1 MSTIPCSFL
10 VTCPLYPISYPE
22 RESRSVLYFCCL
34 QAPKRYIARFDLDSF
49 FVSVEI
55 LNNPSLKGK
64 PVLVGGYE
72 RGVVAACSY
81 EARKYGIQSAMAM
94 KKAMQLCPHA
104 IVTSSSRGDYTKYS
118 RWVTDI
124 IASKVPLFEKASIDE
139 FYCDLTGMDKF
150 FGVSQY
156 TRELREYII
165 QQTGLPI
172 SCGLSSAK
180 FISKM
185 ATNEAKP
192 NGFLEIPHGK
202 EIEFLWPLGIEKIN
216 GVGKQT
222 EQQLKTFG
230 IYTIEDIARTPIE
243 IMEKYV
249 GKWGESLWHKA
260 HGVGSADIDTEWEQK
275 SMSHENTFDQDYTDI
290 PFLHSELV
298 RLTEK
303 TAFSLRADEKLT
315 GCITVKIRYS
325 DFETTSRQETID
337 YTALDDQLI
346 AKVKDLFNK
355 SYQKGRPVRLLG
367 VRFSQFIPITM
378 QMSLFD
384 NNVGK
389 LNLYKA
395 VDDIKEQFGSKAV
408 IKAVTSKLKDE
419 SARPTSRNDKKTK
432 PGS

>member
-1 MSTIPCSFL
+1 MSENKI
-10 VTCPLYPISYPE
+10 
-22 RESRSVLYFCCL
+22 RH
-34 QAPKRYIARFDLDSF
+34 IAHFDLDSF

-55 LNNPSLKGK
+55 RNNPSLKGK

-81 EARKYGIQSAMAM
+81 EARKFGIHSAMPM
-94 KKAMQLCPHA
+94 KKAKQLCPQA
-104 IVTSSSRGDYTKYS
+104 IITNASRDQYSKYS

-139 FYCDLTGMDKF
+139 FYIDLTGMNKF
-150 FGVSQY
+150 FGVSKY
-156 TRELREYII
+156 AKELRELIMSE
-165 QQTGLPI
+165 TGLPI
-172 SCGLSSAK
+172 SCGLSSAR

-222 EQQLKTFG
+222 EQQLKNFG
-230 IYTIEDIARTPIE
+230 IYTIEDIAKTPVE
-243 IMEKYV
+243 VMERIG

-260 HGVGSADIDTEWEQK
+260 HGRGSADITTDWEQK
-275 SMSHENTFDQDYTDI
+275 SMSHENTFDTDYTDLS
-290 PFLHSELV
+290 FLHKELV

-303 TAFSLRADEKLT
+303 TAHSLREDEKMT
-315 GCITVKIRYS
+315 GCVTVKIRYS
-325 DFETTSRQETID
+325 DFETTSCQETID
-337 YTALDDQLI
+337 YTALDDTLI
-346 AKVKDLFNK
+346 AKVKDLFTKNWL
-355 SYQKGRPVRLLG
+355 KGRPVRLLG
-367 VRFSQFIPITM
+367 VRFSHLIPINM

-384 NNVGK
+384 KNVEK

-395 VDDIKEQFGSKAV
+395 VDDIKERFGNKLV
-408 IKAVTSKLKDE
+408 TKAVTI
-419 SARPTSRNDKKTK
+419 KKEK
-432 PGS
+432 KQP

>member
-1 MSTIPCSFL
+1 MSD
-10 VTCPLYPISYPE
+10 
-22 RESRSVLYFCCL
+22 
-34 QAPKRYIARFDLDSF
+34 PKHHIAHFDLDSF

-81 EARKYGIQSAMAM
+81 EARKFGIHSAMPM
-94 KKAMQLCPHA
+94 KKAMQLCPQA
-104 IVTSSSRGDYTKYS
+104 IVTNASRSDYSKYS
-118 RWVTDI
+118 RWVTEI
-124 IASKVPLFEKASIDE
+124 IASKVPQMEKASIDE
-139 FYCDLTGMDKF
+139 FYIDLTGMDKF
-150 FGVSQY
+150 FGVSKY
-156 TRELREYII
+156 ARELRQHII
-165 QQTGLPI
+165 DETGLPI
-172 SCGLSSAK
+172 SCGLASAR
-180 FISKM
+180 FIAKM

-202 EIEFLWPLGIEKIN
+202 ETEFLWPMGIEKIN

-222 EQQLKTFG
+222 EQHLKSFG

-243 IMEKYV
+243 HLERIA

-260 HGVGSADIDTEWEQK
+260 HGRGSTEIVTDWEQK
-275 SMSHENTFDQDYTDI
+275 SMSHENTFDTDYTDVA
-290 PFLHSELV
+290 FLHKELV

-303 TAFSLRADEKLT
+303 TAYSLRADEKMT

-325 DFETTSRQETID
+325 DFETTSRQETVD
-337 YTALDDQLI
+337 YTALDDVLI

-367 VRFSQFIPITM
+367 VRFSQMIPLTT

-384 NNVGK
+384 RNVEK
-389 LNLYKA
+389 LNLFKA
-395 VDDIKEQFGSKAV
+395 VDDIKDRFGNKIVSKAV
-408 IKAVTSKLKDE
+408 SSQLKEGSNYDTT
-419 SARPTSRNDKKTK
+419 RHNRKKR
-432 PGS
+432 

>member
-1 MSTIPCSFL
+1 M
-10 VTCPLYPISYPE
+10 
-22 RESRSVLYFCCL
+22 R
-34 QAPKRYIARFDLDSF
+34 
-49 FVSVEI
+49 
-55 LNNPSLKGK
+55 
-64 PVLVGGYE
+64 
-72 RGVVAACSY
+72 
-81 EARKYGIQSAMAM
+81 
-94 KKAMQLCPHA
+94 KAMQLCPHA
-104 IVTSSSRGDYTKYS
+104 IVVGSSHGNYSKYS

-124 IASKVPLFEKASIDE
+124 ISSKVPLFEKASIDE
-139 FYCDLTGMDKF
+139 FYIDLTGMDKF
-150 FGVSQY
+150 FGVSKFA
-156 TRELREYII
+156 RELREYIMNE
-165 QQTGLPI
+165 TGLPI

-202 EIEFLWPLGIEKIN
+202 EKEFLWPLGIEKIN

-222 EQQLKTFG
+222 EQHLKNMG
-230 IYTIEDIARTPIE
+230 IYTIEDIAKTPIE
-243 IMEKYV
+243 IMEKYS
-249 GKWGESLWHKA
+249 GKWGEALWHKA
-260 HGVGSADIDTEWEQK
+260 HGIGSAEITTDWEQK
-275 SMSHENTFDQDYTDI
+275 SMSHENTFEKDHTDI
-290 PFLHSELV
+290 EFLHSELV

-303 TAFSLRADEKLT
+303 TAYSLREDEKLT

-367 VRFSQFIPITM
+367 VRFNQLIPFTM

-384 NNVGK
+384 NHLEK

-395 VDDIKEQFGSKAV
+395 VDDIKDRFGSKSV
-408 IKAVTSKLKDE
+408 TKA
-419 SARPTSRNDKKTK
+419 AIIPPKTD
-432 PGS
+432 

>member
-1 MSTIPCSFL
+1 MT
-10 VTCPLYPISYPE
+10 
-22 RESRSVLYFCCL
+22 ESNIRH
-34 QAPKRYIARFDLDSF
+34 IAHFDLDSF

-55 LNNPSLKGK
+55 RNNPSLKGK

-81 EARKYGIQSAMAM
+81 EARKFGIHSAMPM
-94 KKAMQLCPHA
+94 KKAMQLCPQA
-104 IVTSSSRGDYTKYS
+104 IITNASRDQYSKYS

-124 IASKVPLFEKASIDE
+124 IAAKVPLFEKASIDE
-139 FYCDLTGMDKF
+139 FYIDLTGMNKF
-150 FGVSQY
+150 FGVSKY
-156 TRELREYII
+156 AKELRELIMSE
-165 QQTGLPI
+165 TGLPI
-172 SCGLSSAK
+172 SCGLSSAR

-230 IYTIEDIARTPIE
+230 IYTIEDIAKTPVE
-243 IMEKYV
+243 VMERIG

-260 HGVGSADIDTEWEQK
+260 HGRGSADITTDWEQK
-275 SMSHENTFDQDYTDI
+275 SMSHENTFDTDYTDI
-290 PFLHSELV
+290 SFLHKELV

-303 TAFSLRADEKLT
+303 TAYSLREDEKMT
-315 GCITVKIRYS
+315 GCVTVKIRYS
-325 DFETTSRQETID
+325 DFETTSCQETID
-337 YTALDDQLI
+337 YTALDDTLI

-355 SYQKGRPVRLLG
+355 NWQKGRAVRLLG
-367 VRFSQFIPITM
+367 VRFSHLIPITM

-384 NNVGK
+384 NNAEK

-395 VDDIKEQFGSKAV
+395 VDDIKDRFGNKLV
-408 IKAVTSKLKDE
+408 TKAVTIKSE
-419 SARPTSRNDKKTK
+419 TK
-432 PGS
+432 NK

>member
-1 MSTIPCSFL
+1 MSENKI
-10 VTCPLYPISYPE
+10 
-22 RESRSVLYFCCL
+22 RH
-34 QAPKRYIARFDLDSF
+34 IAHFDLDSF

-55 LNNPSLKGK
+55 RNNPSLKGK

-81 EARKYGIQSAMAM
+81 EARKFGIHSAMPM
-94 KKAMQLCPHA
+94 KKAMQLCPQA
-104 IVTSSSRGDYTKYS
+104 IITNASRDQYSKYS

-139 FYCDLTGMDKF
+139 FYIDLTGMNKF
-150 FGVSQY
+150 FGVSKY
-156 TRELREYII
+156 AKELRELIMSE
-165 QQTGLPI
+165 TGLPI
-172 SCGLSSAK
+172 SCGLSSAR

-230 IYTIEDIARTPIE
+230 IYTIEDIAKTPVE
-243 IMEKYV
+243 VMERIG

-260 HGVGSADIDTEWEQK
+260 HGRGSADITTDWEQK
-275 SMSHENTFDQDYTDI
+275 SMSHENTFDTDYTDLS
-290 PFLHSELV
+290 FLHKELV

-303 TAFSLRADEKLT
+303 TAYSLREDEKMT
-315 GCITVKIRYS
+315 GCVTVKIRYS
-325 DFETTSRQETID
+325 DFETTSCQETID
-337 YTALDDQLI
+337 YTALDDTLI
-346 AKVKDLFNK
+346 AKVKDLFTKNWL
-355 SYQKGRPVRLLG
+355 KGRPVRLLG
-367 VRFSQFIPITM
+367 VRFSHLIPITM

-384 NNVGK
+384 KNVEK

-395 VDDIKEQFGSKAV
+395 VDDIKERFGNKLV
-408 IKAVTSKLKDE
+408 TKAVTI
-419 SARPTSRNDKKTK
+419 KKEK
-432 PGS
+432 KGN

>member
-1 MSTIPCSFL
+1 MSENKI
-10 VTCPLYPISYPE
+10 
-22 RESRSVLYFCCL
+22 RH
-34 QAPKRYIARFDLDSF
+34 IAHFDLDSF

-55 LNNPSLKGK
+55 RNNPSLKGK

-81 EARKYGIQSAMAM
+81 EARRFGIHSAMPM
-94 KKAMQLCPHA
+94 KKAMQLCPQA
-104 IVTSSSRGDYTKYS
+104 IITNASRDQYSKYS

-139 FYCDLTGMDKF
+139 FYIDLTGMDKF
-150 FGVSQY
+150 FGVSRY
-156 TRELREYII
+156 AKELRELIMSE
-165 QQTGLPI
+165 TGLPI
-172 SCGLSSAK
+172 SCGLSSAR

-192 NGFLEIPHGK
+192 NGFLEIPQGK

-230 IYTIEDIARTPIE
+230 IYTIEDIAKTPIE
-243 IMEKYV
+243 VMERIG

-260 HGVGSADIDTEWEQK
+260 HGRGSADITTDWEQK
-275 SMSHENTFDQDYTDI
+275 SMSHENTFDTDYTDLS
-290 PFLHSELV
+290 FLHKELV

-303 TAFSLRADEKLT
+303 TAYALREDEKMT
-315 GCITVKIRYS
+315 GCVTVKIRYS
-325 DFETTSRQETID
+325 DFETTSCQETID
-337 YTALDDQLI
+337 YTALDDTLI

-355 SYQKGRPVRLLG
+355 NWQKGRPVRLVG
-367 VRFSQFIPITM
+367 VRFSHLIPITM

-384 NNVGK
+384 NNVEK

-395 VDDIKEQFGSKAV
+395 VDEIKDRFGNKLV
-408 IKAVTSKLKDE
+408 TKAVTI
-419 SARPTSRNDKKTK
+419 KKENK
-432 PGS
+432 RS

>member
-1 MSTIPCSFL
+1 MDENRL
-10 VTCPLYPISYPE
+10 
-22 RESRSVLYFCCL
+22 
-34 QAPKRYIARFDLDSF
+34 KYIAHFDLDSF

-55 LNNPSLKGK
+55 INNPSLKGK

-81 EARKYGIQSAMAM
+81 EARKFGIHSAMPM

-104 IVTSSSRGDYTKYS
+104 IVTNSSRGDYSKYS
-118 RWVTDI
+118 RWVTEI
-124 IASKVPLFEKASIDE
+124 IASKVPRFEKASIDE
-139 FYCDLTGMDKF
+139 FYIDLTGMDKF
-150 FGVSQY
+150 FGVSKY
-156 TRELREYII
+156 TRELRSFIRKE
-165 QQTGLPI
+165 TGLPI

-180 FISKM
+180 FISKL

-202 EIEFLWPLGIEKIN
+202 EKEFLWPLAIEKIN

-222 EQQLKTFG
+222 ELQLKSFG
-230 IYTIEDIARTPIE
+230 LYTIEDIARTPIE
-243 IMEKYV
+243 IMERYA
-249 GKWGESLWHKA
+249 GKWGEALWHKA
-260 HGVGSADIDTEWEQK
+260 HGVGSADIETDWEQK
-275 SMSHENTFDQDYTDI
+275 SMSHENTFDTDYTDVD
-290 PFLHSELV
+290 FLYSELV

-303 TAFSLRADEKLT
+303 TAYSLREDEKLT
-315 GCITVKIRYS
+315 GCVTVKIRYS

-337 YTALDDQLI
+337 YTALDDSLT

-367 VRFSQFIPITM
+367 VRFSQMIPFTM

-384 NNVGK
+384 NRVEK

-395 VDDIKEQFGSKAV
+395 VDDIKQRYGSKTV
-408 IKAVTSKLKDE
+408 TKAATLRNRDE
-419 SARPTSRNDKKTK
+419 E
-432 PGS
+432 

>member
-1 MSTIPCSFL
+1 MSNT
-10 VTCPLYPISYPE
+10 
-22 RESRSVLYFCCL
+22 
-34 QAPKRYIARFDLDSF
+34 KHYIAHFDLDSF

-55 LNNPSLKGK
+55 RNNPSLKGK

-81 EARKYGIQSAMAM
+81 EARKFGIHSAMPM

-104 IVTSSSRGDYTKYS
+104 IVSTASRSQYSKYS

-139 FYCDLTGMDKF
+139 FYIDLTGMDKF
-150 FGVSQY
+150 FGASQY
-156 TRELREYII
+156 AKELRQHII
-165 QQTGLPI
+165 KETGLPI
-172 SCGLSSAK
+172 SCGLSSAR

-202 EIEFLWPLGIEKIN
+202 EKDFLWPLGIEKIN

-222 EQQLKTFG
+222 EQHLKSYG
-230 IYTIEDIARTPIE
+230 IYTIEDIAKTPIE
-243 IMEKYV
+243 LMERYA
-249 GKWGESLWHKA
+249 GKWGEALWHKA
-260 HGVGSADIDTEWEQK
+260 HGIGSTEITTDWEQK
-275 SMSHENTFDQDYTDI
+275 SMSHENTFDTDYTDVD
-290 PFLHSELV
+290 FLHKELV

-303 TAFSLRADEKLT
+303 TCYGLREDEKMT
-315 GCITVKIRYS
+315 GCVTVKIRYS
-325 DFETTSRQETID
+325 DFETMSRQETVD
-337 YTALDDQLI
+337 YTALDDVLI

-367 VRFSQFIPITM
+367 VRFSQFIPFTM
-378 QMSLFD
+378 QMSLFE
-384 NNVGK
+384 NNVEK

-395 VDDIKEQFGSKAV
+395 VDEIKERFGSKSVA
-408 IKAVTSKLKDE
+408 KAVTVK
-419 SARPTSRNDKKTK
+419 NK
-432 PGS
+432 PGEQE